1 MSRSSY
7 LGLAVV
13 AIAAGA
19 LYWTFFGMGRTPSL
33 AEAQALTPIT
43 WSEASQEACTR
54 APSRDCLLAWALAE
68 TRRVQPH
75 GSDLLA
81 SIAVAWDRPELLT
94 EAKAAAQE
102 SLSAMPAGQRLEI
115 SSLVLG
121 NVAAHEVELGL
132 VDRGLDTLSEIGDQR
147 GREFAGSILAGDLA
161 EMGAVAKALEIAEGI
176 GDEGLRASALGRV
189 TVAQIRAGDF
199 RQAQETLGRL
209 REIQPA
215 VSDDQPAVSD
225 EVSWALFRVA
235 KALMEAGQDAIAL
248 ETAQRIDRAYYR
260 ALALAGLGARTRR
273 GDLIQA
279 AVAAARAAPSATQ
292 VQETLI
298 EVASLAAEAGE
309 GRLALSL
316 LSEIPPG
323 RDRPR
328 ASAQVARG
336 LAKAGR
342 LDEAVDLARG
352 IEDGLYRAG
361 AVAGIAE
368 ARAGLDIPARL
379 QGLLRGLDDTAH
391 DEAWRAIA
399 GSLAKS
405 GEKAAAIDAA
415 SNIRKA
421 SRQIETLASI
431 AVLVGDSA
439 VLEPTIGMM
448 SFVSDPRERSIGLG
462 ALAVAEA
469 ELGMVTEAAAAA
481 AQIANPETRI
491 GVLVMAANRFAPR
504 RQTLEPGLPI
514 EEVPTNLPGPGVFYA
529 KLP

>member
-1 MSRSSY
+1 MSRSLF
-7 LGLAVV
+7 LGLVLTAAV
-13 AIAAGA
+13 AGA
-19 LYWTFFGMGRTPSL
+19 LLWTLAGTGRTPSL
-33 AEAQALTPIT
+33 AEAQALTPVT
-43 WSEASQEACTR
+43 WSEAAQEACTR
-54 APSRDCLLAWALAE
+54 APSRDCLLTWALAE
-68 TRRVQPH
+68 TRRVQPQ

-81 SIAVAWDRPELLT
+81 SVAVAWNRPELLT
-94 EAKAAAQE
+94 EAKAAAHE
-102 SLSAMPAGQRLEI
+102 SLAAMPVGQRLEM

-132 VDRGLDTLSEIGDQR
+132 VERGLETLAEIDDQR
-147 GREFAGSILAGDLA
+147 GRELAGSILAGDLT
-161 EMGAVAKALEIAEGI
+161 EIGAVATALEVIEDI

-189 TVAQIRAGDF
+189 IAAQIRAGEL
-199 RQAQETLGRL
+199 RQAQETLDRL
-209 REIQPA
+209 HEIPPA
-215 VSDDQPAVSD
+215 SSD

-248 ETAQRIDRAYYR
+248 ETAQRIERAYFR
-260 ALALAGLGARTRR
+260 ALALAGFGARTRR

-279 AVAAARAAPSATQ
+279 AVSAARAAPSAKEAQ
-292 VQETLI
+292 GTLI

-316 LSEIPPG
+316 LAEIPPG
-323 RDRPR
+323 HDRPR

-336 LAKAGR
+336 LAKAGW
-342 LDEAVDLARG
+342 LEEAVDLARG
-352 IEDGLYRAG
+352 IEDDLYRAG

-368 ARAGLDIPARL
+368 ARAKPDMPARL
-379 QGLLRGLDDTAH
+379 RGLLRGLDDVAH

-399 GSLAKS
+399 GALAKE

-421 SRQIETLASI
+421 SRLVETLASI

-439 VLEPTIGMM
+439 VLDPTIAMM
-448 SFVSDPRERSIGLG
+448 SFVSDPRERSMCLA
-462 ALAVAEA
+462 ALAVAQA
-469 ELGMVTEAAAAA
+469 ELGMVMEATAAAS
-481 AQIANPETRI
+481 QIANPEARI
-491 GVLVMAANRFAPR
+491 GALVMAANRFAPR
-504 RQTLEPGLPI
+504 RETLEPGLPI